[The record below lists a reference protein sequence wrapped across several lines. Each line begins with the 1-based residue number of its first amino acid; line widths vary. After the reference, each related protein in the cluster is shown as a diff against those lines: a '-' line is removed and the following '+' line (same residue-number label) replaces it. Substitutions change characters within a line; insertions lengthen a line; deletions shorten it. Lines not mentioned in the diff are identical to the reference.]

1 MPNVL
6 NEYKLELFEKKM
18 VDLSNSF
25 LEKTAP
31 NPTVL
36 ASGFMGVTGLSL
48 ASAAAHGAGM
58 VTIKSL
64 SLEPRKGHKTPVI
77 VGFEA
82 GLLNA
87 VGLSNPGV
95 VNGVEELKV
104 AKKKAGVPVI
114 ASVFADTAENFAKA
128 AAAVMPA
135 EPDFLEID
143 ISCPNVDSEFGIP
156 FAADPGAAADVTKA
170 CKKVIGSVP
179 LIVKLSPNVA
189 AIAPV
194 AKSVEAAGADA
205 LDCINTL
212 KGMVIDPVAR
222 RPVLTNKFGGVSGP
236 ALKPVAI
243 RCVYEC
249 YKAVKIPIIGTGGVT
264 TGKDAVEM
272 MMAGASAVG
281 VGSALYYRGLDAF
294 KLIAG
299 EMKDFMKS
307 EGFKSPRDLVGLAH
321 EN

>member
-1 MPNVL
+1 
-6 NEYKLELFEKKM
+6 M
-18 VDLSNSF
+18 VDLSNTF
-25 LEKTAP
+25 LGLKAP

-77 VGFEA
+77 VGFDS
-82 GLLNA
+82 GMLNA

-95 VNGVEELKV
+95 QNGVDELKV
-104 AKKKAGVPVI
+104 AKKKSGVPVI
-114 ASVFADTAENFAKA
+114 ASVFADSAENFAKA

-135 EPDFLEID
+135 EPDLLEID

-156 FAADPGAAADVTKA
+156 FAADPKAAADVTRA
-170 CKKVIGSVP
+170 VKKVISVP
-179 LIVKLSPNVA
+179 LIVKLSPNVT
-189 AIAPV
+189 AIAPI

-205 LDCINTL
+205 LNCINTL

-222 RPVLTNKFGGVSGP
+222 RPVLTNKFGGISGP

-294 KLIAG
+294 KLITS
-299 EMKDFMKS
+299 EMKDWMKK
-307 EGFKSPRDLVGLAH
+307 EGFKSPQELVGLAH
-321 EN
+321 EA

>member
-1 MPNVL
+1 
-6 NEYKLELFEKKM
+6 M

-25 LEKTAP
+25 LGKKTP

-77 VGFEA
+77 VGFD
-82 GLLNA
+82 GGMLNA

-95 VNGVEELKV
+95 KNGVEELKV

-114 ASVFADTAENFAKA
+114 ASVFADSAENFAKA
-128 AAAVMPA
+128 AAAVMQA
-135 EPDFLEID
+135 KPDFLEID
-143 ISCPNVDSEFGIP
+143 ISCPNVDSEFGLP
-156 FAADPGAAADVTKA
+156 FAADPQAAADVTQAVKKA
-170 CKKVIGSVP
+170 INVP
-179 LIVKLSPNVA
+179 LIVKLSPNVT
-189 AIAPV
+189 AIAPI

-205 LDCINTL
+205 LNCINTL
-212 KGMVIDPVAR
+212 KGMVIDPIAR
-222 RPVLTNKFGGVSGP
+222 RPVLTNKFGGISGP

-249 YKAVKIPIIGTGGVT
+249 RKAVKIPIIGTGGVT
-264 TGKDAVEM
+264 SGKDAVEM

-294 KLIAG
+294 KLITT
-299 EMKDFMKS
+299 EMKEWMKK
-307 EGFKSPRDLVGLAH
+307 EGFQSPKELVGLAH
-321 EN
+321 EA